1 MYLGSSEFLVNKVLT
16 SVGFLRRRVNWHYC
30 KNFFILRLLGM
41 VTHLKQIVKIQSH
54 SFRSGQYQHCILCLF
69 TWSFRN
75 FSFLGKVSVHIYNF
89 QSAKNVRLLKWVV
102 IWYQLN
108 PHHFFFGSIS
118 VHVLSF
124 FGSWRPRR
132 RNGGWAEKEMPSF
145 LLARPQP
152 WCFIDDFLKT

>member
-69 TWSFRN
+69 TWSLWS
-75 FSFLGKVSVHIYNF
+75 FSFLGSVSVHI
-89 QSAKNVRLLKWVV
+89 L
-102 IWYQLN
+102 QLSECEKC
-108 PHHFFFGSIS
+108 PFVEMGSDWLISTEPTSFFGSIS